1 MKKQQKYLLETSNT
15 LIECDINKER
25 QELISKFSDVVL
37 YSLLRVKNKTTLRA
51 ALDLSVMNRRYCESY
66 SNLEK
71 LTELT
76 GLVVDKKLAVD
87 YIREELGIKKSGM
100 QNGSIDED
108 EIVNLLKHDLAE
120 NSEPIT
126 DVLLEMGKKAYADM
140 SFKDTLLTAQKL
152 IKAIEE
158 QSDIE
163 NFPYIVKNVLL
174 AMQNIESKLSDFIA
188 MYTSMRSGSDNIDL
202 RSILGNA
209 LGTNETHIAR
219 TVATIME
226 NNIANEMF
234 PSWPKITIE
243 KSENGK
249 STGFQVN
256 SGSMSGYFSIVYLKP
271 NDYNLIANFVVQLK
285 DMINDLYEVHDSND
299 KIPKLSI
306 ITYSDLGICVVGSFG
321 FAPQYV
327 QLVKHNIN
335 ELFSK
340 FKI

>member
-15 LIECDINKER
+15 LVECDINKER
-25 QELISKFSDVVL
+25 QELISKYSDVVL
-37 YSLLRVKNKTTLRA
+37 YSLLRVKNKTALRA
-51 ALDLSVMNRRYCESY
+51 ALDLSVMNRSYCESY
-66 SNLEK
+66 SNLET

-76 GLVVDKKLAVD
+76 RVIVDEKLTVD

-108 EIVNLLKHDLAE
+108 EIVNLLKQDLAE
-120 NSEPIT
+120 NAEPVT
-126 DVLLEMGKKAYADM
+126 DVLLEMGRKACGNM
-140 SFKDTLLTAQKL
+140 SFKDTFLAAQKL
-152 IKAIEE
+152 IRAIEE

-188 MYTSMRSGSDNIDL
+188 MYTSMRSESDDINL

-209 LGTNETHIAR
+209 LGANETHIAR

-234 PSWPKITIE
+234 PSWPKIIIE

-256 SGSMSGYFSIVYLKP
+256 SGSRSGYFSIVYLKP

-285 DMINDLYEVHDSND
+285 DMIDNLYEVHNSND

-306 ITYSDLGICVVGSFG
+306 KTYSDLGICVVGCFG
-321 FAPQYV
+321 FAPQFV
-327 QLVKHNIN
+327 QLVKHDIN
-335 ELFSK
+335 ELFGK